1 MTSASIS
8 REKFREN
15 HKGGCTDIRKFESTT
30 PASQSVSVG
39 RSRFVRPV
47 ACDARVHSHLFV
59 RRAQRLRS
67 KQTLSFLD
75 SICVPGPPHLQQTGR
90 RYTRALVGHGS
101 HAGQRYF
108 VTDRKRW
115 TERFT
120 WSCGAREVVATGSS
134 IRPADFRH
142 GRWRRLG
149 LSRRRNPLMALFPH
163 GLAWFISSREA
174 HDVPILGIN
183 LISPN
188 PPPHA
193 SPPAPP
199 DSLNF
204 SQSGERPE
212 R

>member
-1 MTSASIS
+1 MSVQPPLWFS
-8 REKFREN
+8 R
-15 HKGGCTDIRKFESTT
+15 GCTDIRKFEVSPPQ
-30 PASQSVSVG
+30 PASPSLWDARGSCGPSPATRGCVLICLFDG
-39 RSRFVRPV
+39 PN
-47 ACDARVHSHLFV
+47 ACDPN
-59 RRAQRLRS
+59 RRLV
-67 KQTLSFLD
+67 F
-75 SICVPGPPHLQQTGR
+75 SIRFCVPGPPHLQQTGR

-188 PPPHA
+188 PPPPHA

-199 DSLNF
+199 DS
-204 SQSGERPE
+204 
-212 R
+212 

>member
-1 MTSASIS
+1 MVLEGLHRHSQVQVSPPQ
-8 REKFREN
+8 
-15 HKGGCTDIRKFESTT
+15 
-30 PASQSVSVG
+30 PASPSLWDARGSCGPSPATRGCVLICLFDG
-39 RSRFVRPV
+39 PN
-47 ACDARVHSHLFV
+47 ACDPN
-59 RRAQRLRS
+59 RRLV
-67 KQTLSFLD
+67 F
-75 SICVPGPPHLQQTGR
+75 SIRFCVPGPPHLQQTGR

-188 PPPHA
+188 PPPPHA

-199 DSLNF
+199 DS
-204 SQSGERPE
+204 
-212 R
+212 